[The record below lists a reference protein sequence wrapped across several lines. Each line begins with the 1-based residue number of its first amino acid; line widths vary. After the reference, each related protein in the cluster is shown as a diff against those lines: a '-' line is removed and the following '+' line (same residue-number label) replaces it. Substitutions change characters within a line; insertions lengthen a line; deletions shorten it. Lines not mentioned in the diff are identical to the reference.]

1 MLIIDQ
7 NENQL
12 NSLNISSSSDQE
24 DLKNDEEGN
33 QNISEKLIEKIH
45 LHSHKFNQNFDK
57 LLVFYNKL
65 FLKKY
70 RQIFYSRRFRDFFQ
84 IYRITD
90 NYNREISNVSND
102 PMVTSNYTSLRNNSY
117 MSESKDK

>member
-7 NENQL
+7 NENQF

-117 MSESKDK
+117 MSDSKDK